1 MKIRIAVLA
10 VVTVAVV
17 VLMTSVSGSTHRV
30 AHHTT
35 ATTTTVRGA
44 DLNDDHPPTPKP
56 IAAKQLPYPPGPLA
70 PLVSQIKTTNKVAYI
85 TIDDGVVRDPRVL
98 ALEQR
103 EHLPI
108 TMFLVRWTA
117 NAGKK
122 FWNDMR
128 ASGATVQDHTIT
140 HPSLRG
146 LPYDRQTQEICSLL
160 GDYTSW
166 FGKRP
171 MLFRPPDGDYDSA
184 TRRAA
189 NSCGMKYVVLWT
201 ATMSNGVLAFQHK
214 HLEPGTIFLLHFKPE
229 LYDELLTLV
238 RYLHGQGYSIGR
250 LESALG
256 VS

>member
-1 MKIRIAVLA
+1 MCATACGGGTRH
-10 VVTVAVV
+10 VA
-17 VLMTSVSGSTHRV
+17 TSPK
-30 AHHTT
+30 
-35 ATTTTVRGA
+35 TTTPNT
-44 DLNDDHPPTPKP
+44 DLGDDARPQTPKP
-56 IAAKQLPYPPGPLA
+56 VAEKQPSYPPGPLA
-70 PLVSQIKTTNKVAYI
+70 PLVSQIKTTKKVAYI

-98 ALEQR
+98 AFEQR

-117 NAGKK
+117 KAGKDY
-122 FWNDMR
+122 WNKMQ
-128 ASGATVQDHTIT
+128 AAGAIVEDHTIT

-146 LPYDRQTQEICSLL
+146 LPYARQQHEICTLL
-160 GDYTSW
+160 GDYKSW

-171 MLFRPPDGDYDSA
+171 LLFRPPDGEYDSA

-189 NSCGMKYVVLWT
+189 SSCGLKDVVLWT

-214 HLEPGTIFLLHFKPE
+214 HLEPGTIILLHFKTN
-229 LYDELLTLV
+229 LYDELVKLV
-238 RYLHGQGYSIGR
+238 GILHAQGYTIGR